1 MFKSKKY
8 EKPVTVQDYHDDGY
22 NLDLLCEIQ
31 PQGGIDFKER
41 YIRTGSEYT
50 TAITIYE
57 LPKVLTDNWLD
68 SIVNQTGVV
77 AVFDT
82 ISIDRNTSIKKI
94 NRSIGEQGSRLYEN
108 NLKTLDK
115 IEANDTY
122 QSLINLGANVKI
134 HGEVMK
140 RIVLRLFIT
149 KTTETELEIAVRKIK
164 KDLEALSF
172 KAQMMQFESKDN
184 YLSMFYS
191 YEQQKKHLDHFR
203 IGCPIQAGHL
213 AGSYYFNHQE
223 LLDERGSY
231 LGNTMTNGSVIF
243 DPFKSDDIRTFFNI
257 LVLGKM
263 GMGKSTLLKMILED
277 QFGRG
282 NFIRGFDKARDFA
295 PMIKELGGKVICLD
309 GTDGAINMLQIFAS
323 ASISESDLRVS
334 QVNSYIIHL
343 DKLKMQFKL
352 LNADLTETDL
362 KMIKSAFDDFY
373 VDIGLI
379 DKSLGENQNI
389 TDLPN
394 EAYPK
399 LSQFRTYFETTFK
412 KKVYASNPTEARKE
426 GIEKVEATLNDLC
439 NMYKDIFDGIT
450 SLENMEDEQVVMFD
464 IEGLTSYDESIK
476 NCMLYTS
483 LQLIWAQAIKNGR
496 KYKNLIESGEIDE
509 KDAKRFMFFIDEC
522 HNLINSNDEDVVD
535 FIVKFQKEMRKFL
548 AGVIFATQ
556 SPQEL
561 IPENINSKVE
571 PKLKQVFALT
581 QSKFLLNMEKSDVA
595 IVSKALGSVIKNSE
609 YDRIPL
615 LRRGQALLNIAGSNT
630 IFFNIEPTQQQ
641 LNRFKGGI

>member
-41 YIRTGSEYT
+41 YIRTGSGYT

-282 NFIRGFDKARDFA
+282 NFIRGFDKAR
-295 PMIKELGGKVICLD
+295 
-309 GTDGAINMLQIFAS
+309 
-323 ASISESDLRVS
+323 
-334 QVNSYIIHL
+334 
-343 DKLKMQFKL
+343 
-352 LNADLTETDL
+352 
-362 KMIKSAFDDFY
+362 
-373 VDIGLI
+373 
-379 DKSLGENQNI
+379 
-389 TDLPN
+389 
-394 EAYPK
+394 
-399 LSQFRTYFETTFK
+399 
-412 KKVYASNPTEARKE
+412 
-426 GIEKVEATLNDLC
+426 
-439 NMYKDIFDGIT
+439 
-450 SLENMEDEQVVMFD
+450 
-464 IEGLTSYDESIK
+464 
-476 NCMLYTS
+476 
-483 LQLIWAQAIKNGR
+483 
-496 KYKNLIESGEIDE
+496 
-509 KDAKRFMFFIDEC
+509 
-522 HNLINSNDEDVVD
+522 
-535 FIVKFQKEMRKFL
+535 
-548 AGVIFATQ
+548 
-556 SPQEL
+556 
-561 IPENINSKVE
+561 
-571 PKLKQVFALT
+571 
-581 QSKFLLNMEKSDVA
+581 
-595 IVSKALGSVIKNSE
+595 
-609 YDRIPL
+609 
-615 LRRGQALLNIAGSNT
+615 
-630 IFFNIEPTQQQ
+630 
-641 LNRFKGGI
+641 